1 MTSVR
6 DYMREAVLCVTC
18 GPEQVAKYQ
27 FVCLSPYTV
36 GDKTFLQEGV
46 TEEQH
51 WEAIKELVG
60 GHPIVCS
67 KHMLK
72 IMFNKPQLL
81 IVFRV
86 ALEIEMVYAKA
97 CDDGTEDGVDYP
109 RFTVDYVIDMQRVL
123 YGELMTIEELDRA
136 FPNFQGPPN
145 IHHSTSLE
153 VQPLGE
159 LPTLP
164 PVWEDMTA
172 EEAYWNGMMEE
183 DASYEVYINQSS
195 HPTHGAL
202 GLPIGPNRRI
212 STAPRHTIIVIND
225 DYNDDASYTGSS
237 DGINENENIN
247 RLTPTLPKTPTHAEE
262 NNNAATIEKNNA
274 VEFCIHERLL
284 ERLSK
289 QYVHLLQMS
298 KLVEP
303 LFPTPVL
310 PNCVLISQLEL
321 EPQVTSEEQNLCLT
335 LTTHL
340 LRLRTSMVAFI
351 PSFQSLK

>member
-1 MTSVR
+1 
-6 DYMREAVLCVTC
+6 
-18 GPEQVAKYQ
+18 
-27 FVCLSPYTV
+27 
-36 GDKTFLQEGV
+36 
-46 TEEQH
+46 
-51 WEAIKELVG
+51 
-60 GHPIVCS
+60 
-67 KHMLK
+67 
-72 IMFNKPQLL
+72 
-81 IVFRV
+81 
-86 ALEIEMVYAKA
+86 
-97 CDDGTEDGVDYP
+97 
-109 RFTVDYVIDMQRVL
+109 
-123 YGELMTIEELDRA
+123 MTIEELDRA

-247 RLTPTLPKTPTHAEE
+247 RLTPTCQRHLPMQKKTTMQQPLKKVGILLLVLQV
-262 NNNAATIEKNNA
+262 NLIFCYMSDNA

-284 ERLSK
+284 ERLSE